1 MNISLLMSFE
11 ILQTLFKSNLNL
23 ISRERYKS
31 EDQRSTLQNV
41 KLLYESQKDI
51 MKLSNIH
58 SSIASEAKYKAPHG
72 QGRPGILACVGKV
85 SDRLLFK
92 ILTSKQ
98 MLQRLPIARAQ
109 VKARNTFENLLS
121 EICRIIDS
129 LY

>member
-1 MNISLLMSFE
+1 MNVSLLMSFE
-11 ILQTLFKSNLNL
+11 IQQTLFKSNLNL

-58 SSIASEAKYKAPHG
+58 SSITSEAKYKAPHG
-72 QGRPGILACVGKV
+72 RGRPGILACVGEV